1 MEGLFRIRGKRE
13 HQSQSNPRE
22 SPGSASYKVRL
33 PGTDNGVA
41 GKSLGG
47 TSKVGAH

>member
-13 HQSQSNPRE
+13 HQSESNPWE
-22 SPGSASYKVRL
+22 SPGSASFKVKL
-33 PGTDNGVA
+33 PGTDNGVV

-47 TSKVGAH
+47 TSKVGAN